1 MKMTIKAIDTIKEND
16 KNVEKVIDYEIE
28 IVENTPISKAKD
40 NDLSFMDTF
49 TNKANDTIK
58 KIVDKANDKASYFDS
73 DKNKPKSVD
82 TIKQSVKR
90 ANEKVNLLVIIGK
103 LLNKSTLNK
112 NDVDVLLDYATYNN
126 KSKIDIVIYDGLS
139 YNEFITKYP
148 NVTVK
153 KIKELCD
160 TYNLTLD
167 FLNGKFISK

>member
-1 MKMTIKAIDTIKEND
+1 MKMTVKAIDTVKEND
-16 KNVEKVIDYEIE
+16 KSVEKMIDYEID
-28 IVENTPISKAKD
+28 IVDNSPINKASD
-40 NDLSFMDTF
+40 NNLSFMDNF
-49 TNKANDTIK
+49 INKANDTIK

-90 ANEKVNLLVIIGK
+90 ANEKVNMLVILGK
-103 LLNKSTLNK
+103 LLNKSALNK

-126 KSKIDIVIYDGLS
+126 KSKIDIVIYDGLL
-139 YNEFITKYP
+139 YNDFITKYP

-160 TYNLTLD
+160 TYDLTLD
-167 FLNGKFISK
+167 FINGKFIKK